1 MLAEEKS
8 VDEIVQLITKVH
20 ALRDRRGNKGN
31 KKKIIYKDCICSF
44 DIETTRIPEIEQ
56 SVMYIWQFGLL
67 VNDTIYYTYGR
78 TWKEFNTFVDMI
90 HDSHL
95 RLVIYVHNLSYEFQF
110 LRNVFSFSNE
120 DVFAVKSRKILKCV
134 SEEYNIEFRCS
145 YLLTNLGLDAFT
157 KKMSV
162 EHQKLSGEEF
172 DYSKKRYPW
181 TKMSSYEMQYSFND
195 VIGLLEAIHEQMVQW
210 NDNLYTIPLTSTG
223 YIRRMAKN
231 ALKSFNFKQR
241 SSIIKS
247 ITPDLYTELREGFR
261 GGDTHANRYYVNETL
276 YNVKSCDRSSS
287 YPDVIV
293 NDRFPMSPFQKE
305 NDCDENDLIRFHQF
319 GKCYIARFSFT
330 RLKQKDI
337 FYGSPYISKD
347 KSRMLENEIVD
358 NGRILSAD
366 FLETTLTDVDFDI
379 VKQEYTWDSIEI
391 HDVFTSKYDYLPKEL
406 INLVIKLYTDK
417 TELKGVEDKVNL
429 YNASKA
435 LINSVYG
442 MMAQDPVKFDII
454 FDETNE
460 KTFYIEDRTEEKKRE
475 KLEKYYKKNFLSYAW
490 GVWVTAWARYRLKE
504 MVNIVGHS
512 FVYCDTDS
520 VKYLESEDKKE
531 NERIERLIKK
541 YNKVR
546 QENSRKNGGFATDK
560 HGITHFMGVYEDE
573 GIYKEFKTLGA
584 KKYVYKYND
593 DILHC
598 TIAGVN
604 KKYGGEELKSCDN
617 FKVGFTFNKAGGTES
632 VYNDRDYG
640 LYDIVDNGK
649 KHSIYIGKNI
659 VIRPSSYKIG
669 ITAEYERV
677 LESAELLKEFERKCD
692 ND

>member
-1 MLAEEKS
+1 MVAEEKD
-8 VDEIVQLITKVH
+8 VNEIIQLITNVH
-20 ALRDRRGNKGN
+20 ALRDKRGNKGT
-31 KKKIIYKDCICSF
+31 KKKVIYKNCICSF
-44 DIETTRIPEIEQ
+44 DIETTRLPEIEQ
-56 SVMYIWQFGLL
+56 SLMYIWQFAVLIDN
-67 VNDTIYYTYGR
+67 VIYYTYGR
-78 TWKEFNTFVDMI
+78 TWEEFKIFIDMI
-90 HDSHL
+90 QDSHL
-95 RLVIYVHNLSYEFQF
+95 RIVVYVHNLSYEFQF
-110 LRNVFSFSNE
+110 LRNVFTFSND
-120 DVFAVKSRKILKCV
+120 DVFAIKSRKILKCV
-134 SEEYNIEFRCS
+134 SEDFNIEFRCS

-157 KKMSV
+157 KKMKV
-162 EHQKLSGEEF
+162 EHRKLNGEDF

-181 TKMSSYEMQYSFND
+181 TEMSEYEMQYSYND
-195 VIGLLEAIHEQMVQW
+195 VIGLLEALHEQFSQW
-210 NDNLYTIPLTSTG
+210 NDTLYTVPLTSTG
-223 YIRRMAKN
+223 YIRRMTKN

-241 SSIIKS
+241 ATIIRSII
-247 ITPDLYTELREGFR
+247 PELYTELREGFR

-276 YNVKSCDRSSS
+276 YSVKSCDRSSS

-293 NDRFPMSPFQKE
+293 NDMFPMSPFQKE
-305 NDCDENDLIRFHQF
+305 NDCDENDFKRFRQF

-330 RLKQKDI
+330 GLKQKDV

-347 KSRMLENEIVD
+347 KSRYLENEIVD

-366 FLETTLTDVDFDI
+366 FLETTLTDVDFNI
-379 VKQEYTWDSIEI
+379 VKQEYTWDKIEI
-391 HDVFTSKYDYLPKEL
+391 TDVYTSKYDYLPKEL
-406 INLVIKLYTDK
+406 RNLVITLYTDK
-417 TELKGVEDKVNL
+417 TELKGIKEKENL

-454 FDETNE
+454 FDEMQE
-460 KTFYIEDRTEEKKRE
+460 HVFYIEDKTEEKKKE

-531 NERIERLIKK
+531 NERIEQLIKK

-546 QENSRKNGGFATDK
+546 QENSRKNGGYATDK
-560 HGITHFMGVYEDE
+560 HGTTHFMGVYEDE
-573 GIYKEFKTLGA
+573 GKYKEFKTLGA
-584 KKYVYKYND
+584 KKYVYKYDD

-604 KKYGGEELKSCDN
+604 KKYGGEELKTCEN
-617 FKVGFTFNKAGGTES
+617 FKAGFTFNKAGGTES
-632 VYNDRDYG
+632 VYNDMPYG
-640 LYDIVDNGK
+640 WYDIIDNGE
-649 KHSIYIGKNI
+649 KHTIYIGKNI
-659 VIRPSSYKIG
+659 VIRPSSYTIG
-669 ITAEYERV
+669 ITVEYERV
-677 LESAELLKEFERKCD
+677 LENAELLKEFMRECE

>member
-1 MLAEEKS
+1 MVAEEK
-8 VDEIVQLITKVH
+8 DINEIAQLIKNVH
-20 ALRDRRGNKGN
+20 ALRDKRGNKGTKN
-31 KKKIIYKDCICSF
+31 KVIYKNCICSF
-44 DIETTRIPEIEQ
+44 DIETTRLPEIEQ
-56 SVMYIWQFGLL
+56 SIMYIWQFGMLL
-67 VNDTIYYTYGR
+67 DDVIYYTHGR
-78 TWKEFNTFVDMI
+78 TWKEFNTFIDMI
-90 HDSHL
+90 SDSHL

-110 LRNVFSFSNE
+110 LRNVFTFTND

-134 SEEYNIEFRCS
+134 TEDYNLEFRCS

-157 KKMSV
+157 KKMKV
-162 EHQKLSGEEF
+162 EHQKLSGEGF
-172 DYSKKRYPW
+172 GYSKKRYPW
-181 TKMSSYEMQYSFND
+181 TKMTAYEMQYSFND
-195 VIGLLEAIHEQMVQW
+195 VIGLLEAIHEQLTQW

-223 YIRRMAKN
+223 YIRRMAKD
-231 ALKSFNFKQR
+231 ALKSFNYKQR
-241 SSIIKS
+241 SSIIRS
-247 ITPDLYTELREGFR
+247 ITPELYTELRESFR

-276 YNVKSCDRSSS
+276 YNVNSCDRSSS

-293 NDRFPMSPFQKE
+293 NDLFPMSPFKKEDYANVEDLKRFQK
-305 NDCDENDLIRFHQF
+305 FS
-319 GKCYIARFSFT
+319 KCYIARFAFT
-330 RLKQKDI
+330 NLRQKDI

-347 KSRMLENEIVD
+347 KSRFLENEIVD

-366 FLETTLTDVDFDI
+366 YIETTLTDVDFNI
-379 VKQEYTWDSIEI
+379 IKQEYIWDKIVVS
-391 HDVFTSKYDYLPKEL
+391 DVYTSTYDYLPKEL
-406 INLVIKLYTDK
+406 RNLVIKLYTDK

-442 MMAQDPVKFDII
+442 MMAQDPVKFDIV
-454 FDETNE
+454 FDGTNN
-460 KTFYIEDRTEEKKRE
+460 KVFYIEDRTEEKKKE

-504 MVNIVGHS
+504 MVNIVGNL

-531 NERIERLIKK
+531 NERIEMLIKK
-541 YNKVR
+541 YNKIR
-546 QENSRKNGGFATDK
+546 QENSRKNGGYATDK

-584 KKYVYKYND
+584 KKYVYKYED

-617 FKVGFTFNKAGGTES
+617 FKIGFTFNKAGGTES
-632 VYNDRDYG
+632 VYNDSDFG
-640 LYDIVDNGK
+640 LYVIVDNGE

-659 VIRPSSYKIG
+659 VIRPSSYTLD

-677 LESAELLKEFERKCD
+677 LESVELLKEFERSMV
-692 ND
+692 